1 VSGDWRNNGGTFN
14 HSSEVEFDGGD
25 GQKISGS
32 AFCNVTFGGTGT
44 KYLGGIIN
52 VSGWLKIDSLATFDV
67 GPEDDDAYYN
77 ITVGSHWYNNIMS
90 PDVNWI
96 GAIVKLVL
104 SLLLGATIGME
115 RRRKGQIAGLRTFA
129 LISMGATLAMLI
141 SIYIPQEYMGLK
153 NGDPGRIA
161 AQVVS
166 GVGFL
171 GAGAI
176 IQMKGSVR
184 GLTTAAGIW
193 MTACIGL
200 AVGAGMYLISIIT
213 TLLIIFILV
222 NIERIEQR
230 HNFLWESKIIRVKMH
245 GILDDIQPLRDTIN
259 SNDIHISD
267 EFMKFDYENEFT
279 IVNFMVRSNTHVNV
293 PSLFKEI
300 KRLGDPISITITN
313 EMNM

>member
-1 VSGDWRNNGGTFN
+1 MLASIYND
-14 HSSEVEFDGGD
+14 
-25 GQKISGS
+25 
-32 AFCNVTFGGTGT
+32 
-44 KYLGGIIN
+44 II
-52 VSGWLKIDSLATFDV
+52 
-67 GPEDDDAYYN
+67 
-77 ITVGSHWYNNIMS
+77 S
-90 PDVNWI
+90 PDVTLA
-96 GAIVKLVL
+96 GAVTKLIV
-104 SLLLGATIGME
+104 SLLLGATIGIE

-141 SIYIPQEYMGLK
+141 SIYIPQVYLGLK

-193 MTACIGL
+193 MAACIGL
-200 AVGAGMYLISIIT
+200 AVGAGMYLISIIA

-222 NIERIEQR
+222 NIERIEVR

-245 GILDDIQPLRDTIN
+245 GILDDIQPLRDIIT
-259 SNDIHISD
+259 SKDIHISD
-267 EFMKFDYENEFT
+267 EFMKFDYEKDFT
-279 IVNFMVRSNTHVNV
+279 IVNFMVRSTIRVNV
-293 PSLFKEI
+293 PDLFKSI
-300 KRLGDPISITITN
+300 KLHGNPISITITN

>member
-1 VSGDWRNNGGTFN
+1 MLDNIYN
-14 HSSEVEFDGGD
+14 
-25 GQKISGS
+25 Q
-32 AFCNVTFGGTGT
+32 
-44 KYLGGIIN
+44 II
-52 VSGWLKIDSLATFDV
+52 
-67 GPEDDDAYYN
+67 
-77 ITVGSHWYNNIMS
+77 S
-90 PDVNWI
+90 PDVTVV
-96 GAIVKLVL
+96 GAIAKLVL
-104 SLLLGATIGME
+104 SLVLGAIIGIE
-115 RRRKGQIAGLRTFA
+115 RRRKGQKAGLRTFA

-141 SIYIPQEYMGLK
+141 SIYIPQEYLGLK

-222 NIERIEQR
+222 NIERLEQR
-230 HNFLWESKIIRVKMH
+230 YNFLWESKIIRVKVH
-245 GILDDIQPLRDTIN
+245 GILSDIQPLRDVIS

-267 EFMKFDYENEFT
+267 EFMKYDYEAPLT
-279 IVNFMVRSNTHVNV
+279 IVNFMVRSKSTVNV
-293 PSLFKEI
+293 PGMFNSIKE
-300 KRLGDPISITITN
+300 KSDAISITITN

>member
-1 VSGDWRNNGGTFN
+1 MLDYIYQN
-14 HSSEVEFDGGD
+14 
-25 GQKISGS
+25 
-32 AFCNVTFGGTGT
+32 
-44 KYLGGIIN
+44 II
-52 VSGWLKIDSLATFDV
+52 
-67 GPEDDDAYYN
+67 
-77 ITVGSHWYNNIMS
+77 S
-90 PDVNWI
+90 PDVNLI
-96 GAIVKLVL
+96 GAVTKLVL
-104 SLLLGATIGME
+104 SLLLGAVIGME

-141 SIYIPQEYMGLK
+141 SIYIPQEYLGLK

-200 AVGAGMYLISIIT
+200 AVGAGMYLISIIA

-222 NIERIEQR
+222 NIERIELR
-230 HNFLWESKIIRVKMH
+230 HNFLWESKIIRVKVH
-245 GILDDIQPLRDTIN
+245 GILNDIQAVRDILE

-267 EFMKFDYENEFT
+267 EYMKYDYDNQLT
-279 IVNFMVRSNTHVNV
+279 IVNFMVRSKGNIDV
-293 PSLFKEI
+293 PSMFNDIKEKSNAVSI
-300 KRLGDPISITITN
+300 KLTN

>member
-1 VSGDWRNNGGTFN
+1 MLHNIFN
-14 HSSEVEFDGGD
+14 D
-25 GQKISGS
+25 
-32 AFCNVTFGGTGT
+32 
-44 KYLGGIIN
+44 II
-52 VSGWLKIDSLATFDV
+52 
-67 GPEDDDAYYN
+67 
-77 ITVGSHWYNNIMS
+77 S
-90 PDVNWI
+90 PDVNLI
-96 GAIVKLVL
+96 GAITKLVL
-104 SLLLGATIGME
+104 SLMLGAIIGIE

-141 SIYIPQEYMGLK
+141 SIYIPQEYLGLK

-200 AVGAGMYLISIIT
+200 AVVAGMYMISIIA

-222 NIERIEQR
+222 NIERLELR
-230 HNFLWESKIIRVKMH
+230 HNFLWESKIIRVKVH
-245 GILDDIQPLRDTIN
+245 GIIDDIQSLRDIIG
-259 SNDIHISD
+259 SNDVHISD
-267 EFMKFDYENEFT
+267 EFMKFDYEKQFT
-279 IVNFMVRSNTHVNV
+279 IVNFMVRSKNGVDV
-293 PSLFKEI
+293 PSMFRAIKE
-300 KRLGDPISITITN
+300 KSDPISITLTN

>member
-1 VSGDWRNNGGTFN
+1 MLESIYND
-14 HSSEVEFDGGD
+14 
-25 GQKISGS
+25 
-32 AFCNVTFGGTGT
+32 
-44 KYLGGIIN
+44 II
-52 VSGWLKIDSLATFDV
+52 
-67 GPEDDDAYYN
+67 
-77 ITVGSHWYNNIMS
+77 S
-90 PDVNWI
+90 PDVNLI
-96 GAIVKLVL
+96 GAITKLVL
-104 SLLLGATIGME
+104 SLILGATIGIE

-141 SIYIPQEYMGLK
+141 SIYIPQEYLGLK

-200 AVGAGMYLISIIT
+200 AVGAGMYLISIIA

-222 NIERIEQR
+222 NIERLEQR
-230 HNFLWESKIIRVKMH
+230 HNFMWESKIIRVKVH
-245 GILDDIQPLRDTIN
+245 GIIQDIQPLRDIIVG
-259 SNDIHISD
+259 NDVHISD
-267 EFMKFDYENEFT
+267 EFMKFDYGNQVT
-279 IVNFMVRSNTHVNV
+279 IVNFMIRSKSNV
-293 PSLFKEI
+293 DVPAMFNAIKEHS
-300 KRLGDPISITITN
+300 DPISITITN
-313 EMNM
+313 EMNI